1 MKLFKIKR
9 LNIQNDKVDIVLIF
23 AKNALLAKLK
33 AEQQFIHEAVQIVE
47 YEDKN
52 YQPMTKDFA
61 HLVDYV

>member
-9 LNIQNDKVDIVLIF
+9 LNIQNEKVDVVLIF

-52 YQPMTKDFA
+52 YQPMTKDYA